1 MMFDVSRY
9 NPDGSALWTLTA
21 WLGALSGPSK
31 YREREERRSK
41 THFVEEVRRTASLDT
56 FRLVWAGESFIEFS
70 CGDTDLLGWINP
82 HTIHLRTGYYTK
94 GSKINVQ

>member
-1 MMFDVSRY
+1 MMF
-9 NPDGSALWTLTA
+9 DGSALWTLTA

-56 FRLVWAGESFIEFS
+56 FRLVWA
-70 CGDTDLLGWINP
+70 NP
-82 HTIHLRTGYYTK
+82 SLSSAAETLTFWAGLTRILFTYVPGTTQK
-94 GSKINVQ
+94 AAK